1 MSLYYRW
8 LSIRLDELSQV
19 EYTEEEEEE
28 EEEAVFEEFQFYFF
42 KFPYNSESVFK
53 VSVA

>member
-8 LSIRLDELSQV
+8 LSIRLDELSQA
-19 EYTEEEEEE
+19 EYTGEEEE